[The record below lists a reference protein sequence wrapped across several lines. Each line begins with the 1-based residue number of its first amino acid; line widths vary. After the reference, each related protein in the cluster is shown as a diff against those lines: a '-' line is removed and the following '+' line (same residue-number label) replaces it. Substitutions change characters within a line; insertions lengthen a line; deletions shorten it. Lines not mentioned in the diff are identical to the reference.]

1 MHLYN
6 FGSPLSIVAASGF
19 GKSKLFRPVGVS
31 ENRFLNPKTEPKTH
45 KARCFGT
52 KQAVFSHYT
61 QATNEHLSLVKTL
74 SMGGNL
80 PLIWPV
86 LKLF

>member
-6 FGSPLSIVAASGF
+6 FGTPLSIVTASGI
-19 GKSKLFRPVGVS
+19 GKSESFRPVGVCK
-31 ENRFLNPKTEPKTH
+31 NRIPNPKTKPKTH

-61 QATNEHLSLVKTL
+61 QATNER
-74 SMGGNL
+74 
-80 PLIWPV
+80 P
-86 LKLF
+86 